1 VPDRP
6 AHGGGRAV
14 GLVTGGGRGI
24 GLAIARA
31 WMRRG
36 VAVAAVDCDAAGEAR
51 VAEAARATGAPW
63 AFFAADVRDFARA
76 EQVVAGTVSTLGRL
90 DHVVLNAGIARDH
103 VSWKM
108 TEAEWDE
115 VIAVNL
121 KGAFN
126 YARAAIPTLREQGS
140 GSIVFVS
147 SINGL
152 RGKFGQCNYAAAKAG
167 LIGLARSLAL
177 ELGPSGVT
185 VNVVA
190 PGMIRTPMTTGLSE
204 AVVERAKGEA
214 ALRALG
220 EPEDVAE
227 AVDFFCGAGARH
239 VTGTVLR
246 VDGGQAL
253 AAESA

>member
-1 VPDRP
+1 M
-6 AHGGGRAV
+6 

-24 GLAIARA
+24 GLAVARV

-36 VAVAAVDCDAAGEAR
+36 VAAAVVDCDAAGEAR
-51 VAEAARATGAPW
+51 VAAAGRETQAPW
-63 AFFAADVRDFARA
+63 AYFAADVRDFGRA
-76 EQVVAGTVSTLGRL
+76 EEVVAATVSQLGRL

-108 TEAEWDE
+108 SEAEWDE

-126 YARAAIPTLREQGS
+126 YARAAAPRLRDQGS
-140 GSIVFVS
+140 GSMVFVA

-177 ELGPSGVT
+177 ELGPSRVT

-190 PGMIRTPMTTGLSE
+190 PGMIRTPMTAGLPE
-204 AVVERAKGEA
+204 AVVERARGEA

-227 AVDFFCGAGARH
+227 AVDFLCGSGARH
-239 VTGTVLR
+239 ITGTVLR